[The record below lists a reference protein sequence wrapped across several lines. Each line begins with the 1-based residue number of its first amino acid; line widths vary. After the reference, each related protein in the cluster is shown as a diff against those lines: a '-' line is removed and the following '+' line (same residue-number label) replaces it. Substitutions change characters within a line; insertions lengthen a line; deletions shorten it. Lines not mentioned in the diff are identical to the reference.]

1 MEWLPAQRYRY
12 DGRAVAGV
20 SACMAVD
27 DVSMVIIR
35 QTREHIQQDGGLGA
49 AGALVNGMGWFLMF
63 AFAETD
69 WGAVAASVHLTAA
82 VGCSKWENA
91 SRPRVLAPAETA
103 SNAGKKMFAFVENRV
118 SAAKTCH
125 RFTTNW
131 NCKTCW
137 RRMSDGG

>member
-12 DGRAVAGV
+12 DGCAVAGV

-103 SNAGKKMFAFVENRV
+103 SEAGEKKCLLLL
-118 SAAKTCH
+118 KTECQP
-125 RFTTNW
+125 
-131 NCKTCW
+131 
-137 RRMSDGG
+137 RRHVTDLRRIGIARLVDVV